1 MNDVGQ
7 FRVGFEGAQDYD
19 LALRCVEK
27 LQRSQIIHIPRVLYH
42 WRIHAGST
50 AMAGDEKP
58 YAALAGVKALNEHL
72 QRKGEIGVAELTSLG
87 MYRVHYKLPVS
98 LPLVSLVI
106 PTRNAHGLVKQCIDS
121 IKRLTTYTH
130 YEIILIDNGSDDPQ
144 SLEYFAQLDLEEN
157 IRVLRDDGPFNYSA
171 LNNAAVRIANGE
183 LIGFI
188 NNDIEVISP
197 EWLSEMV
204 SIALQP
210 KVGAVG
216 ARLWYPDNTLQHGGV
231 IVGLGGVAGHSHKYL
246 PKGAPGYF
254 CRAELIQE
262 FSAVTAAC
270 LIVKKS
276 IVNEVGGLDEEN
288 LKVTFNDVDFCLRVQ
303 EAGYLNVWTPFAE
316 LYHHESATRGHEDTP
331 QKQQRFSQEV
341 QYMKC
346 RWPQMLV
353 DYVYNPNLT
362 LDYEDFSLAWPPRT
376 TT

>member
-1 MNDVGQ
+1 M
-7 FRVGFEGAQDYD
+7 
-19 LALRCVEK
+19 
-27 LQRSQIIHIPRVLYH
+27 
-42 WRIHAGST
+42 
-50 AMAGDEKP
+50 
-58 YAALAGVKALNEHL
+58 
-72 QRKGEIGVAELTSLG
+72 
-87 MYRVHYKLPVS
+87 
-98 LPLVSLVI
+98 
-106 PTRNAHGLVKQCIDS
+106 
-121 IKRLTTYTH
+121 TTYTH
-130 YEIILIDNGSDDPQ
+130 YEIILIDNGSDDPE

-276 IVNEVGGLDEEN
+276 IVDEVGGLDEEN

-316 LYHHESATRGHEDTP
+316 LYHRESATRGHEDTP

-341 QYMKC
+341 QYMKS